1 MFIFET
7 YLKEIKHEVLKNI
20 AILAKENR
28 LTTED
33 LFNIH
38 THIVDKDK
46 PKTRCCVYKE
56 RAIVDQ
62 RVKLAAGY
70 LPVGEDNNNLVD
82 IKGNNQIIYILE
94 AACDRCPL
102 NKYTVTEACRG
113 CVAHKC
119 TEVCPTKA
127 VTRVAGKA
135 YINQDLC
142 KECGLCKK
150 NCPYDAISEVLRPC
164 KVVCPTGA
172 LTVNTEDRRALITT
186 EDCVQC
192 GACMNACPFGA
203 ISDKSLISPV
213 AEKLGH
219 GLKMIAL
226 VAPALAGQFG
236 PEVTMGQVKT
246 ALKNIGFIDMLEVSC
261 GADIVT
267 VHETLEF
274 AKRME
279 EGEDFMTSSCCPGFL
294 SYIEKKFP
302 GLVNKASST
311 VSPMIALGRLV
322 KETYKDT
329 KVVFIGPCT
338 AKKAEIK
345 RDGLKGTIDYVLT
358 FEELSALLAAFNMDP
373 EHCEEATVDDGSI
386 FGRGFGAA
394 GGLTAAIENY
404 IATENLNASFK
415 PIKAVGSQDV
425 KKIMTMAKVGR
436 LNNNFIEG
444 MMCEGGC
451 IGGAGTILPP
461 LSTKGTFMK
470 ENQKATA
477 KTVSTS
483 VNLKDF
489 ENIDLER

>member
-20 AILAKENR
+20 AILAKEGR
-28 LTTED
+28 LNTED

-38 THIVDKDK
+38 TYIVDKDK

-127 VTRVAGKA
+127 VARVAGKA

-203 ISDKSLISPV
+203 ISDKSL
-213 AEKLGH
+213 
-219 GLKMIAL
+219 
-226 VAPALAGQFG
+226 
-236 PEVTMGQVKT
+236 
-246 ALKNIGFIDMLEVSC
+246 
-261 GADIVT
+261 
-267 VHETLEF
+267 
-274 AKRME
+274 
-279 EGEDFMTSSCCPGFL
+279 
-294 SYIEKKFP
+294 
-302 GLVNKASST
+302 
-311 VSPMIALGRLV
+311 
-322 KETYKDT
+322 
-329 KVVFIGPCT
+329 
-338 AKKAEIK
+338 
-345 RDGLKGTIDYVLT
+345 
-358 FEELSALLAAFNMDP
+358 
-373 EHCEEATVDDGSI
+373 
-386 FGRGFGAA
+386 
-394 GGLTAAIENY
+394 
-404 IATENLNASFK
+404 
-415 PIKAVGSQDV
+415 
-425 KKIMTMAKVGR
+425 
-436 LNNNFIEG
+436 
-444 MMCEGGC
+444 
-451 IGGAGTILPP
+451 
-461 LSTKGTFMK
+461 
-470 ENQKATA
+470 
-477 KTVSTS
+477 
-483 VNLKDF
+483 
-489 ENIDLER
+489 